1 MKFPT
6 IRRAALV
13 ATVLAGTA
21 SFLGMTGCSREQDST
36 EQASSE
42 SAPVPMA
49 YVSNQNGNI
58 TVIDLATYEPVSEIN
73 VDGRGPRGIG
83 ITPDGKLIVVAN
95 VDSGDIS
102 LIDRASGQIQKHVPI
117 GKNPEFVRVR
127 GNRAFVSFEP
137 ASVGGP
143 PPVPGSEEA
152 KKLAEQREDDD
163 AEPARIAV
171 VDLDEGKVVS
181 EITGGMETEGIEFSA
196 DGSKI
201 IITNEADEDV
211 TVHDIATGELVKKVD
226 TRAYGNRPRGIKVS
240 PDGKTYVASIEYG
253 NKLVVMDSEFNVVK
267 AVDTGNVPYGL
278 TFSRDGSRLYVAL
291 SKGEVIQVFD
301 TATWQAVGD
310 VQTGKR
316 CWHFTFTP
324 DDSHILIACGRSD
337 EVVVIDAKEL
347 KVTKR
352 IGGQK
357 MPWGVVAYPKSVG
370 TLDSPWQ

>member
-6 IRRAALV
+6 IRRAVLV
-13 ATVLAGTA
+13 GTVLAGTV
-21 SFLGMTGCSREQDST
+21 SFLGITGCSREQDST
-36 EQASSE
+36 KQASSE
-42 SAPVPMA
+42 PAPAAMA

-58 TVIDLATYEPVSEIN
+58 TVIDLAAFEPVSEIN

-152 KKLAEQREDDD
+152 KKLAEQREDED

-211 TVHDIATGELVKKVD
+211 TVHDIASGELVKKVD

-240 PDGKTYVASIEYG
+240 PDGKIYVASIEYG

-301 TATWQAVGD
+301 TTTWQTVGD
-310 VQTGKR
+310 VETGKR
-316 CWHFTFTP
+316 CWHFAFTP

-357 MPWGVVAYPKSVG
+357 MPWGVVTYPRSVG
-370 TLDSPWQ
+370 TLDAPWQ

>member
-1 MKFPT
+1 MRSPT
-6 IRRAALV
+6 AKRTA
-13 ATVLAGTA
+13 VLGTIFTGFMISMA
-21 SFLGMTGCSREQDST
+21 MAGCSD

-42 SAPVPMA
+42 QASAEAAPPMA

-58 TVIDLATYEPVSEIN
+58 TVVDLTTYEAVSEIN

-83 ITPDGKLIVVAN
+83 ITPDGRLIVVAN

-102 LIDRASGQIQKHVPI
+102 LIDRVSGQIQKHVPI

-127 GNRAFVSFEP
+127 GNQAFVSFEP
-137 ASVGGP
+137 ASLGGP
-143 PPVPGSEEA
+143 PPKPGSEEA
-152 KKLAEQREDDD
+152 KKLAEEREEDD
-163 AEPARIAV
+163 AEPAKIAV
-171 VDLDEGKVVS
+171 VDLAQGQVVK

-211 TVHDIATGELVKKVD
+211 TVHDIVSGEMVKKID
-226 TRAYGNRPRGIKVS
+226 TREYGNRPRGIKMS

-267 AVDTGNVPYGL
+267 AVDTGNVPYGI
-278 TFSRDGSRLYVAL
+278 TFNRDGSRLYVAL
-291 SKGEVIQVFD
+291 SKGQAIQVFD
-301 TATWQAVGD
+301 TSTWQPVGE
-310 VQTGKR
+310 VETGKR

-337 EVVVIDAKEL
+337 EIVVIDAKEL
-347 KVTKR
+347 KVIKR
-352 IGGQK
+352 ISGQK
-357 MPWGVVAYPKSVG
+357 MPWGVVAYPPSVG
-370 TLDSPWQ
+370 TLDAPWQ